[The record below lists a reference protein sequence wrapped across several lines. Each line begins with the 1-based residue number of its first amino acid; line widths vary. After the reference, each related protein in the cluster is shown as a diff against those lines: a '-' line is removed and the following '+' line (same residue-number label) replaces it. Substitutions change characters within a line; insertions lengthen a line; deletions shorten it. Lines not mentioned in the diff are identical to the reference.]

1 MSHTSNVAQGDETSP
16 SAAPMKEKVSDS
28 PRRLS
33 SQQDMSDSEKAAP
46 PAAGSS
52 SPPPPPD
59 GGATAWLVV
68 LGGWCTAFC
77 SFGWLNSI
85 GVFQQYYQK
94 ELLRGQN
101 SSTVSWIPSLQIFFI
116 LGLGPI
122 VGMIFDRHGPRGL
135 LLVGTLMH
143 VFGIMMAS
151 ISTKYWQILLAQG
164 VCSGIG
170 VSAVFQPPLS
180 CVAGYFN
187 KRRGAAFGI
196 LSTGASVGGVVWPI
210 MVTHLIRLVGFG
222 WAMRTS
228 AFVNLFLLTIPNI
241 TVRCFQPPVP
251 KKVTGAQ
258 LAKPF
263 RELDYVLVACGF
275 LFLTYGVFV
284 PLNYLPVQAASTGM
298 DSNLVQYLL
307 PILNAASLFGRLFA
321 GFGGDK
327 IGRFNILIGCCY
339 LSGIWILAL
348 WISDRSQSG
357 IIAFAALF
365 GFSSGAYISLVTPV
379 VAQISPLPEIGFRTG
394 IVFFVASIGGLTTN
408 PVSGALIDS
417 SGGYTGMMVFA
428 GVLCLVGTT
437 FILVERV
444 QKTGLKL
451 AVAF

>member
-1 MSHTSNVAQGDETSP
+1 MSHTEKAAETAASTSP
-16 SAAPMKEKVSDS
+16 MDNNNDSARV
-28 PRRLS
+28 S
-33 SQQDMSDSEKAAP
+33 SQQDSSDSEKAAASAPASSP
-46 PAAGSS
+46 PP
-52 SPPPPPD
+52 PPPPPD
-59 GGATAWLVV
+59 GGVTAWLVV

-101 SSTVSWIPSLQIFFI
+101 ASTVSWIPSLQIFFI

-122 VGMIFDRHGPRGL
+122 VGMIFDRYGPRGL

-187 KRRGAAFGI
+187 KKRGAAFGI

-210 MVTHLIRLVGFG
+210 MVTHLIRRVGFG

-228 AFVNLFLLTIPNI
+228 ALVNLALLAIPNV

-258 LAKPF
+258 LARPF
-263 RELDYVLVACGF
+263 REVDYLLVAAGF

-284 PLNYLPVQAASTGM
+284 PLNYLPVQAASTGTVEPG
-298 DSNLVQYLL
+298 LVQYLL
-307 PILNAASLFGRLFA
+307 PILNGASLFGRLFA
-321 GFGGDK
+321 GFMGDK
-327 IGRFNILIGCCY
+327 IGRFNILVGCCY
-339 LSGIWILAL
+339 LSGVWILAL
-348 WISDRSQSG
+348 WITSSTQSAL
-357 IIAFAALF
+357 IAFAALF

-417 SGGYTGMMVFA
+417 SGGYTGMKIFA

-444 QKTGLKL
+444 RKTGPRLV
-451 AVAF
+451 VAF

>member
-1 MSHTSNVAQGDETSP
+1 MSQMLESEEAEA
-16 SAAPMKEKVSDS
+16 SATPMDNTNSSARV
-28 PRRLS
+28 S
-33 SQQDMSDSEKAAP
+33 SQQDVSDSEKAAP
-46 PAAGSS
+46 PAS
-52 SPPPPPD
+52 SPPAPPD
-59 GGATAWLVV
+59 GGTTAWLVV

-94 ELLRGQN
+94 VLLHNQN
-101 SSTVSWIPSLQIFFI
+101 AST
-116 LGLGPI
+116 GPI
-122 VGMIFDRHGPRGL
+122 VGMLFDKYGPRYL
-135 LLVGTLMH
+135 LLAGTLMH

-151 ISTKYWQILLAQG
+151 ISTQYWQILLAQG

-210 MVTHLIRLVGFG
+210 MVTHLIKLVGFG
-222 WAMRTS
+222 WAMRTC
-228 AFVNLFLLTIPNI
+228 AFVNLALLTIPNI

-263 RELDYVLVACGF
+263 REVDYLLVAAGF

-284 PLNYLPVQAASTGM
+284 PLNYLPVQTAAAGLNP
-298 DSNLVQYLL
+298 NLVQYLL
-307 PILNAASLFGRLFA
+307 PILNGASLFGRLFA
-321 GFGGDK
+321 GFMGDK
-327 IGRFNILIGCCY
+327 IGRFNILIVCCY

-348 WISDRSQSG
+348 WISDSSQPAL
-357 IIAFAALF
+357 IAFAALF
-365 GFSSGAYISLVTPV
+365 GFSSGAYISLVTPI

-408 PVSGALIDS
+408 PLSGALIDS
-417 SGGYTGMMVFA
+417 SAGYPGMKIFA
-428 GVLCLVGTT
+428 GIICLVGTT

-444 QKTGLKL
+444 KKTGFKL
-451 AVAF
+451 LVAF